1 MTVRR
6 RAGRLR
12 AAAGADDGQVMV
24 LTIGV
29 MVLALALVLVL
40 AAATSVHLERTR
52 LLALADLA
60 ALAAADELDSP
71 SYFTPGADAADRP
84 VVPLTDA
91 GVRSAVE
98 SYLAEHADPGLDQ
111 LVVVDASTPD
121 GRSVEVVLSAVA
133 HPALLGSML
142 AQIAPDVRVEA
153 TSSARTW

>member
-1 MTVRR
+1 MRPRPAT
-6 RAGRLR
+6 GS
-12 AAAGADDGQVMV
+12 DDGQVMV

-29 MVLALALVLVL
+29 MALALALVLVV

-60 ALAAADELDSP
+60 ALAAADQLDSP
-71 SYFTPGADAADRP
+71 SYFAPGADAADKP
-84 VVPLTDA
+84 AVPLTDA
-91 GVRSAVE
+91 GVRAAVE
-98 SYLAEHADPGLDQ
+98 DYLAEHAEPGLDQ

-121 GRSVEVVLSAVA
+121 GRSVEVVLGAVA

-153 TSSARTW
+153 TSSARAW